1 MMRSAVCIGT
11 AFLIAVPLAAPVHSS
26 DMGALWLPPPQLAP
40 PPVVQV
46 GTATW
51 YGQTFQG
58 LQTANGERY
67 DMYSLTAAHRR
78 LPMGS
83 LIRVTNLSNNKSV
96 MVRINDRGPWL
107 GNSILDLSLAAA
119 RQLGMEKQ
127 GRALVSLQPIA
138 LPGSVRN

>member
-11 AFLIAVPLAAPVHSS
+11 AFLIAVPLAAPVHSA
-26 DMGALWLPPPQLAP
+26 DMGVAWLPPPQLAP
-40 PPVVQV
+40 PEIVQV

-58 LQTANGERY
+58 LPTANGERY

-83 LIRVTNLSNNKSV
+83 LIRVTNLHNNKSV
-96 MVRINDRGPWL
+96 MVRINDRGPW
-107 GNSILDLSLAAA
+107 
-119 RQLGMEKQ
+119 
-127 GRALVSLQPIA
+127 
-138 LPGSVRN
+138 